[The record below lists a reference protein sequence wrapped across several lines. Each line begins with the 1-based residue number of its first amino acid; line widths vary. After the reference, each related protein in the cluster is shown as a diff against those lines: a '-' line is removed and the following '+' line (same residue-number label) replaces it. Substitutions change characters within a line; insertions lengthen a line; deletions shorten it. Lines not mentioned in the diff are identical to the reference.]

1 MAVMQGDPTIT
12 EKGHLMEE
20 IIDSICI
27 HSHSARSLIK
37 YNLASS
43 VSNIGFKNQIP
54 TITYSRYRTYLSFQ
68 SHVGCDLNAV
78 VNAVPFLLYI
88 KI

>member
-1 MAVMQGDPTIT
+1 MLAIAVWHGPVKSGVIDAAVTLGDASLT

-54 TITYSRYRTYLSFQ
+54 TITY
-68 SHVGCDLNAV
+68 
-78 VNAVPFLLYI
+78 YI
-88 KI
+88 